1 MQPGQASRTAEYMA
15 LFRAL
20 ESAGPPRTRLFHDPF
35 AVAFLRP
42 ALRAAVAASRAPVL
56 GRLVPW
62 FIDRRWP
69 GARSSGVA
77 RTRLIDDALA
87 DAVRRGAR
95 QVAILGA
102 GFDCRA
108 YRLSGLGGVH
118 VFEVDHPRTQAA
130 KRDRFERRFGRA
142 PAAVAFA
149 AVDLDRQ
156 SLAEGLA
163 AAGFDATARTFFV
176 WEGVTNYL
184 TGPAVDATVRFIG
197 SAAPGSRVLFTYVH
211 RGLLDGS
218 ESFPGTERLTRALR
232 RAGEPWTF
240 GFEPAE
246 VPAYLAARG
255 LRLIEDLGAREYRAR
270 YLPGGAA
277 IGGYEFYRAALAEVA
292 SGEPSPR
299 LPAVAAAGAE
309 PAAAPD
315 GGGLS

>member
-1 MQPGQASRTAEYMA
+1 MA

-20 ESAGPPRTRLFHDPF
+20 ESVGPSTTRLFYDPF
-35 AVAFLRP
+35 AIGFLRP
-42 ALRAAVAASRAPVL
+42 ALRAAVAASRTPVL

-62 FIDRRWP
+62 LIDRRWP

-108 YRLSGLGGVH
+108 CRLPGLSGVRI
-118 VFEVDHPRTQAA
+118 FEVDHPQTQEA
-130 KRDRFERRFGRA
+130 KRSWFEQRFGHA

-149 AVDLDRQ
+149 AVDFDCH
-156 SLAEGLA
+156 SLADRLI
-163 AAGFDATARTFFV
+163 AAGFDAAVPTFFV

-184 TGPAVDATVRFIG
+184 TEPAVDSTLRFIG
-197 SAAPGSRVLFTYVH
+197 STAPGSRVVFTYVH
-211 RGLLDGS
+211 RGMIDGT
-218 ESFPGTERLTRALR
+218 ESFPGTGRLTRTLR
-232 RAGEPWTF
+232 RVGEQWTF

-277 IGGYEFYRAALAEVA
+277 ILGYEFYRAALAEA
-292 SGEPSPR
+292 GPGQPSPR
-299 LPAVAAAGAE
+299 PPATAPTEAEAGA
-309 PAAAPD
+309 ADVNVKCRRRDD
-315 GGGLS
+315 GGLNGLR